1 VEVDLERVQSRL
13 VRTTGGRFIAGSGPT
28 WSLQGRGREP
38 GGMVDQVHAGP
49 SWAVLGH
56 PGGHRWWSVGPVG
69 GGPDVDP
76 EESTGADHILRKPEV
91 AVVAVPV
98 QMLTR

>member
-1 VEVDLERVQSRL
+1 MEVDLERVQRRL

-28 WSLQGRGREP
+28 WSLQGRERDP
-38 GGMVDQVHAGP
+38 GGIGRSGP
-49 SWAVLGH
+49 RRAVLGH
-56 PGGHRWWSVGPVG
+56 PGGHRWWSTGPVG

-76 EESTGADHILRKPEV
+76 EEAAGADHILRKPQV